1 MSPNDI
7 QGDAVLATLRELR
20 PYDVSPARAQRL
32 RTRCHSGLTMQDS
45 SSHLTPSS
53 GAGVWRAGRVLAG
66 AWCVVYLFETLRR
79 AAAAYGF

>member
-7 QGDAVLATLRELR
+7 QGDPVLAILRELR
-20 PYDVSPARAQRL
+20 TYDVSPSRAQRL
-32 RTRCHSGLTMQDS
+32 RIRCHGGLTMQDS

-79 AAAAYGF
+79 AAAVYGF